1 MKRQASTINLHFL
14 FAWDKTYSGHLF
26 YDNINL
32 GSAYLP
38 YIYEIGVIKQLSDDG
53 EKFKSKHSHIL
64 NGH

>member
-1 MKRQASTINLHFL
+1 MKRQASTINLHL
-14 FAWDKTYSGHLF
+14 IFASDKTCRGHLF
-26 YDNINL
+26 YDNIYL